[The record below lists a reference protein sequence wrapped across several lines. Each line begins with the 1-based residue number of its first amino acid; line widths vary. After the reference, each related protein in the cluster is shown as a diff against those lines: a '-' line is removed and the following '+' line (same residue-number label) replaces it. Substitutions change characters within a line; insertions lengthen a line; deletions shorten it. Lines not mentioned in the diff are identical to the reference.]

1 MAVLGLHRHRVLSVL
16 VGAMVGLLGFVVT
29 IGVLV
34 LQQATGTLSPR
45 FMRLWYRDLLQKVVL
60 AAFVGTLTFSFW
72 LLRRVE
78 SNSVPNI
85 GVTVAGA
92 AAAS

>member
-1 MAVLGLHRHRVLSVL
+1 
-16 VGAMVGLLGFVVT
+16 MVGLLGFVVT

>member
-1 MAVLGLHRHRVLSVL
+1 VLSVL

>member
-1 MAVLGLHRHRVLSVL
+1 MSWRFAF
-16 VGAMVGLLGFVVT
+16 LLRQRLKESLWVVPF
-29 IGVLV
+29 L
-34 LQQATGTLSPR
+34 
-45 FMRLWYRDLLQKVVL
+45 
-60 AAFVGTLTFSFW
+60 VGTLTFSFW